1 MASTFQK
8 YTLSCFGERAHLI
21 HTCTDN
27 YSERAAC
34 GRQILPASRKKN
46 STLFSALQPYRSQLT
61 SSQNKQRGVEKQ
73 ETGRPEKGNNSALS
87 HQKEKKKMGKGDRR
101 RDIAKRSGLGSG
113 RRVMKIMSG
122 RPVGWTLRPRKGA
135 LRCLSWV
142 RPIAFGET
150 RTNTCRGLESKRG
163 KAQQDRFR
171 NRDQAWGGKDGF
183 ADTGLTDSWGF
194 RTNRLKS

>member
-34 GRQILPASRKKN
+34 GRQILPASRKKI

-122 RPVGWTLRPRKGA
+122 RPVGWTLRPRKG
-135 LRCLSWV
+135 
-142 RPIAFGET
+142 
-150 RTNTCRGLESKRG
+150 
-163 KAQQDRFR
+163 
-171 NRDQAWGGKDGF
+171 GF
-183 ADTGLTDSWGF
+183 ALFILGPPYHLWGNSNQYLQGFGIKEGKGATG
-194 RTNRLKS
+194 